1 MSMKN
6 SMTFT
11 ASVYTAICMYRSYF
25 IFVNFYYKTKQNNEE
40 DEYEKFHDLTASVYS
55 ARVR

>member
-1 MSMKN
+1 
-6 SMTFT
+6 MTFT

>member
-11 ASVYTAICMYRSYF
+11 ASAYTAICMYRSYF
-25 IFVNFYYKTKQNNEE
+25 IFVNFISNKNWQNNEE
-40 DEYEKFHDLTASVYS
+40 DE
-55 ARVR
+55 